1 MQKRKTRTSGRCA
14 VTQVAAHSYHQ
25 DRSKKKLSSCIIVA
39 TRNRLPDMLTFL
51 DSIVVQTVQP
61 DELIIV
67 DSSDQKLVDDERF
80 TKKFSTDFY
89 SGTKLIYKHT
99 SPGLTYQRNIGVSL
113 ASAEIFYFFDDD
125 TILEATYIEQM
136 NKVFAENPEY
146 AGGMG
151 SVRGVT
157 PKKTTIDSVI
167 RNIFLL
173 QRDHASG
180 NFTLSGMPTHPYGT
194 ATFKMVQVLG
204 GCCMAYRSWVFKEQL
219 FDEKLA
225 RYCYMEDCDFSR
237 RVSYTY
243 PLFFNPSANLE
254 HRHSPLARDKVQ
266 DNRAM
271 YIKNYSYLFFKNFYP
286 HNKFKIFAYW
296 WSVLGLFVQAILVR
310 DKAYIRG
317 YLKGLY
323 QYYAGR

>member
-1 MQKRKTRTSGRCA
+1 MQKTTTRTSHRSA
-14 VTQVAAHSYHQ
+14 VVPVEAHNYHQ
-25 DRSKKKLSSCIIVA
+25 KKPKKKLSSCIIVA

-51 DSIVVQTVQP
+51 DSIVAQTVQP
-61 DELIIV
+61 DELIVV
-67 DSSDQKLVDDERF
+67 DSSDKKLIDDERF

-89 SGTKLIYKHT
+89 SDTKLIYKHT
-99 SPGLTYQRNIGVSL
+99 SPGLTYQRNIGVAF
-113 ASAEIFYFFDDD
+113 ASAPVVYFFDDD
-125 TILEATYIEQM
+125 TVLERTYIEKM
-136 NKVFAENPEY
+136 NKAFKENQDC

-151 SVRGVT
+151 SVGGVA
-157 PKKTTIDSVI
+157 PNKTTIDSVI
-167 RNIFLL
+167 RKIFLL

-194 ATFKMVQVLG
+194 TTFKKVQVLG
-204 GCCMAYRSWVFKEQL
+204 GCCMAYRLWVFKEQL

-243 PLFFNPSANLE
+243 PLFFNPHAKLE
-254 HRHSPLARDKVQ
+254 HRHSPLARDKIQ

-286 HNKFKIFAYW
+286 HNKIKIFAYW
-296 WSVLGLFVQAILVR
+296 WSVLGLFVQAIIIR

-323 QYYAGR
+323 QYYTGR